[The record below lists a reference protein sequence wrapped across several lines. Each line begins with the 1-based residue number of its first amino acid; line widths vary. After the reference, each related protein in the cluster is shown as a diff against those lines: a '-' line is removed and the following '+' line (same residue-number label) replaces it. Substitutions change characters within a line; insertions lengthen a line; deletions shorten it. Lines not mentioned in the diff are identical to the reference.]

1 MYDFGNAIACRVILE
16 NCVSVAPRRNRFT
29 EGIDTNIIL
38 HYLLDRE
45 PFLPEEFSY
54 FFWK

>member
-1 MYDFGNAIACRVILE
+1 L
-16 NCVSVAPRRNRFT
+16 CVSEARQRNRFT

-45 PFLPEEFSY
+45 PFLP
-54 FFWK
+54 